1 MIAKKIA
8 DVFTMPKKCSFA
20 QIETEDSERG
30 FEAGFKAYRE
40 EWERHDFSIEREG
53 ITIYGEYIV
62 NPKSG
67 DGRKK
72 VAVIAHGLT
81 ANRFSDLKYGMIFY
95 KLGYNL
101 VIFDERCHGKSD
113 GIYCTLGQKESL
125 DIKEICKFA
134 KSIFGED
141 CFLALHGES
150 MGAAAVLNLLE
161 IEKPDLVVADCPFAD
176 LDLLIGDLAKSQLGF
191 LAKPVLRG
199 VKKICN
205 KREGFDYT
213 TVKPVRAVENS
224 DVPILFFHGKS
235 DSLINCKHSELL
247 FSKSKNPLS
256 RLYIVDGADHA
267 FSIVTDK
274 DSYEKRVIEFVTAV
288 EAEKL

>member
-1 MIAKKIA
+1 MIAKMIA
-8 DVFTMPKKCSFA
+8 DLFTTPKRCSFE
-20 QIETEDSERG
+20 QIEAEDSERG
-30 FEAGFKAYRE
+30 FKDGFKAYRE

-62 NPKSG
+62 NPRVKDS
-67 DGRKK
+67 RKK

-95 KLGYNL
+95 KSGYNL

-113 GIYCTLGQKESL
+113 GTYCTLGQKESL

-134 KSIFGED
+134 RSIFGED

-150 MGAAAVLNLLE
+150 MGAAAVLNLLS

-176 LDLLIGDLAKSQLGF
+176 LEVLIGDLARAQLKF
-191 LAKPVLRG
+191 LAKPVLKG
-199 VKKICN
+199 VKRICN

-213 TVKPVRAVENS
+213 SVKPVNAVEGS
-224 DVPILFFHGKS
+224 DVPILFFHGK
-235 DSLINCKHSELL
+235 DDRLINCKHSELL

-256 RLYIVDGADHA
+256 KLYTVEGADHA

-274 DSYEKRVIEFVTAV
+274 DSYEKKLMEFVESV
-288 EAEKL
+288 EKEKY